1 MPLLRQLGP
10 HDLLHMRV
18 GKHAPRQI
26 QARDTQAHG
35 VPAQAGMLAPR
46 QRHAQA
52 DQQRQGVQRVDDEHA
67 AHRVGVLAE
76 WLEQLGA
83 VDRQGVEQ
91 GVGEQREPQ
100 RQAPSPEQAVAAMQ
114 AVGHPGQQR
123 RCQGDEEQAVAF
135 GAVVSH
141 VADRIAKV
149 DQRIQVRQRARDAAP
164 QRRLPY
170 RGAPPHDGDAARGAE
185 AQLRE

>member
-1 MPLLRQLGP
+1 M
-10 HDLLHMRV
+10 
-18 GKHAPRQI
+18 
-26 QARDTQAHG
+26 
-35 VPAQAGMLAPR
+35 
-46 QRHAQA
+46 
-52 DQQRQGVQRVDDEHA
+52 
-67 AHRVGVLAE
+67 LAE

-164 QRRLPY
+164 QRRLPD
-170 RGAPPHDGDAARGAE
+170 RRATAHHRHADGGTE
-185 AQLRE
+185 CELGQ